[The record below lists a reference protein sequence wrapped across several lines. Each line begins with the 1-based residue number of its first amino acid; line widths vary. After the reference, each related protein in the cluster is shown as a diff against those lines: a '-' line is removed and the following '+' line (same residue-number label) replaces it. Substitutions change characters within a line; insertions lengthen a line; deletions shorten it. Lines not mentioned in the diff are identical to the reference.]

1 MTALHPGTTV
11 QEAKEETGWELEVAE
26 ELETTDPPTE
36 KELGILR
43 ELKART
49 EVLRNR
55 VRRET
60 RGEV

>member
-11 QEAKEETGWELEVAE
+11 QEAKVETGWELEVAE
-26 ELETTDPPTE
+26 ELGTTDPPTE